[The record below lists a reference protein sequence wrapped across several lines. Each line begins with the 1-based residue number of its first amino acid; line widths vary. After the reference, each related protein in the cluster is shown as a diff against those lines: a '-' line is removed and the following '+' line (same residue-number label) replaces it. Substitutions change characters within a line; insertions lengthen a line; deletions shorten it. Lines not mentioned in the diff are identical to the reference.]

1 MVVEGNDY
9 PVDLAPGG
17 CLQSYYQ
24 VWEQKECHPR
34 VALILKHGYKI
45 ILVHPIELSHF
56 PTIHSGYADPQ
67 KQKFLLDCVQEMLQ
81 KKAII
86 QVKMSASL
94 GFYSRLFLVPKPGK
108 KWRPVIDLS
117 VLNLHLSVP
126 TFKMETAEVIR
137 NSICKGEWVVSV
149 DLTDAYFHIPI
160 QKSQNLLRF
169 HVGGRSFQFRA
180 LPFSIATAPL
190 EFTRIAR
197 EVKLMLQNR
206 GIRIHQYLDDWLLRA
221 PTQQICMEQSKQL
234 VAFVQE
240 LGWVINF
247 KKSELIPT
255 QNFDFLGYR
264 FDLVKGEVIPTQKKW
279 LILITAIESLVNS
292 LTTTPRILM
301 SFIGILA
308 SLEKTVPMGR
318 LHTRPFQW
326 YLKTHWKYPQSLDK
340 KYHVQKF

>member
-1 MVVEGNDY
+1 MVAEGNDY
-9 PVDLAPGG
+9 PVELAPGG
-17 CLQSYYQ
+17 RLQCYYQ
-24 VWEQKECHPR
+24 VWEKKECHPR

-45 ILVHPIELSHF
+45 VLVKPIELSRF
-56 PTIHSGYADPQ
+56 PTIQSGYAHPQ
-67 KQKFLLDCVQEMLQ
+67 KQKFLVDCVQEMLQ

-117 VLNLHLSVP
+117 VVNMHLSVP
-126 TFKMETAEVIR
+126 TFKMETAEIIR

-160 QKSQNLLRF
+160 HQKSQNLLRF

-180 LPFSIATAPL
+180 LPFGIATAPL

-197 EVKLMLQNR
+197 EVKLMLQNM

-221 PTQQICMEQSKQL
+221 PTQQICMEQSRQL
-234 VAFVQE
+234 VQFVQE

-247 KKSELIPT
+247 KKSELTPT
-255 QNFDFLGYR
+255 QKFDFLGYR
-264 FDLVKGEVIPTQKKW
+264 FDLTKREVLPTEKKW
-279 LILITAIESLVNS
+279 LILTAAIEGLNNS
-292 LTTTPRILM
+292 QTTTPRILM
-301 SFIGILA
+301 S
-308 SLEKTVPMGR
+308 S
-318 LHTRPFQW
+318 
-326 YLKTHWKYPQSLDK
+326 
-340 KYHVQKF
+340 